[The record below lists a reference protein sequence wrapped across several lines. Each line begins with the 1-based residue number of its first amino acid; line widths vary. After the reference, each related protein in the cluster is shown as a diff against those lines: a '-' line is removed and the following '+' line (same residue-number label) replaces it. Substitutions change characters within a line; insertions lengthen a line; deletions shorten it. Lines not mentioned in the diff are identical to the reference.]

1 VLSRRAQ
8 RTRCKGSLLK
18 WSHLALQF
26 DGHYRVVA
34 RIETLTTANFTGSQF
49 LKAVRAE
56 PINLVL
62 NWDAEIK
69 K

>member
-1 VLSRRAQ
+1 
-8 RTRCKGSLLK
+8 
-18 WSHLALQF
+18 LALQF
-26 DGHYRVVA
+26 DGPYRVVA